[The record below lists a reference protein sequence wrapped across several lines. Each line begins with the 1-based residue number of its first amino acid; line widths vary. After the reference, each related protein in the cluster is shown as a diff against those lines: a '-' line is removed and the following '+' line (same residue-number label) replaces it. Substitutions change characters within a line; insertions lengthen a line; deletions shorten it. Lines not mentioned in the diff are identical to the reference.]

1 MTGFFSLLPF
11 GVWGVSGP
19 GVISERDRKSG
30 CSPSENVDLGV
41 MASMGF
47 IVAVEESL
55 PKRDGYI
62 SSGVERRDS
71 VGEFSNLMA
80 DTGVWADQES
90 ILTGVWAVHH
100 TRRTCDCVL
109 WLVG

>member
-1 MTGFFSLLPF
+1 MS
-11 GVWGVSGP
+11 GVSGP

-30 CSPSENVDLGV
+30 CSPSVNVDIGV
-41 MASMGF
+41 MTSRGF

-62 SSGVERRDS
+62 SSGVDRRDS
-71 VGEFSNLMA
+71 VGESSNLMA

-90 ILTGVWAVHH
+90 ILAGI
-100 TRRTCDCVL
+100 
-109 WLVG
+109 